1 MSIKKIEPGPGQESV
16 WDYPR
21 PPIVEDTDKHIEV
34 FFNDI
39 LIADSTDVKSS
50 KDQNSQVQ

>member
-1 MSIKKIEPGPGQESV
+1 MNIIRIEPREGQESV

-21 PPIVEDTDKHIEV
+21 PPRVEDTDKHIEV

-39 LIADSTDVKSS
+39 LKYDLGLF
-50 KDQNSQVQ
+50 